1 MAPEHLSAVAP
12 AHLITVGPCYP
23 AEAPSPSGRSR
34 RHTRAAGAA
43 AVELANGRTIT
54 TDTSVIGVFGNRY
67 VAEVRPGEVG
77 LYERRKGL
85 QATVVLHK
93 K

>member
-1 MAPEHLSAVAP
+1 
-12 AHLITVGPCYP
+12 
-23 AEAPSPSGRSR
+23 
-34 RHTRAAGAA
+34 
-43 AVELANGRTIT
+43 
-54 TDTSVIGVFGNRY
+54 VIGVFGNRY

>member
-1 MAPEHLSAVAP
+1 
-12 AHLITVGPCYP
+12 
-23 AEAPSPSGRSR
+23 
-34 RHTRAAGAA
+34 
-43 AVELANGRTIT
+43 
-54 TDTSVIGVFGNRY
+54 VIGVFGNRY

-77 LYERRKGL
+77 LYERGKGL